1 MLIELIDQ
9 FRVRVILDDPDMEAL
24 GISYADLLF
33 GTDTLGPALRQ
44 LLLRVCTQT
53 GFDPRQRKLL
63 IEVYPGETGGCILY
77 FSALNPL
84 SASSSTNTSSGSST
98 SPARYRIKER
108 NIAPYLFRFQD
119 ADTLINACRSVFTH
133 MSQRVLRSS
142 LYYLGGYILSVTP
155 LDGSENGSVHLLKE
169 YADCLGRSAIL
180 EAVIDEHGKALCPQN
195 AVGKL
200 AGKSSGD

>member
-77 FSALNPL
+77 FSALNPM

-108 NIAPYLFRFQD
+108 NIAPYFSAFRMR
-119 ADTLINACRSVFTH
+119 TL
-133 MSQRVLRSS
+133 SS
-142 LYYLGGYILSVTP
+142 LRRCPPLTLSTKRFP
-155 LDGSENGSVHLLKE
+155 LLDGRPHYRFDSRLVHRCENSR
-169 YADCLGRSAIL
+169 YAHYVYRQSRPYFSSARFDY
-180 EAVIDEHGKALCPQN
+180 EA
-195 AVGKL
+195 
-200 AGKSSGD
+200 